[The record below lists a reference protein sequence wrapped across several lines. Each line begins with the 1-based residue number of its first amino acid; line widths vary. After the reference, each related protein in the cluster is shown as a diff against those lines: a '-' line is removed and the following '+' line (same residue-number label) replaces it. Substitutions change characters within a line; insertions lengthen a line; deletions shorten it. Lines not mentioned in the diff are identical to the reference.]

1 MIEMKR
7 KFLEDLGLEKEQIDK
22 ILDEN
27 SQDIGKAK
35 GDLEDVQEKLK
46 TAESEIETLK
56 SQAKDRDDQLE
67 TLKNSTGDVES
78 LKEQIQTLQNDN
90 KTKDE
95 AHAAEIKQLKIDS
108 AVEKALSLAK
118 VKNSVA
124 VKALLK
130 DMDKAELDEDGTIK
144 GLSEQIEALQKS
156 DAYLFEAKET
166 KPALKGVEPGQG
178 KDPDF
183 KGLTKEQFNKMSY
196 KEKVNLFNE
205 NKELYDSLAK

>member
-1 MIEMKR
+1 MKR

-35 GDLEDVQEKLK
+35 GELEEVQEKLK

-56 SQAKDRDDQLE
+56 SQVSDRDGQLE

-78 LKEQIQTLQNDN
+78 LKNQIQTLQDEN
-90 KTKDE
+90 KSKDE

-108 AVEKALSLAK
+108 AIEKALGAAK

-130 DMDKAELDEDGTIK
+130 DLDKAELDEDGTIK
-144 GLSEQIEALQKS
+144 GLSEQIESLRKS
-156 DAYLFEAKET
+156 DSYLFEAKET
-166 KPALKGVEPGQG
+166 KSTFKGAEPGQG
-178 KDPDF
+178 KDQGSE
-183 KGLTKEQFNKMSY
+183 GLTKEQFNKMSY

-205 NKELYDSLAK
+205 NKELYDSLSK

>member
-1 MIEMKR
+1 MKR

-56 SQAKDRDDQLE
+56 DQVKERDDQLE
-67 TLKNSTGDVES
+67 TLKKSTGDVES
-78 LKEQIQTLQNDN
+78 LKEQIQNLQNDN
-90 KTKDE
+90 KVKDE

-108 AVEKALSLAK
+108 AVEKALSAAK
-118 VKNSVA
+118 VKNCTA

-130 DMDKAELDEDGTIK
+130 DLDKAELDEDGTIK
-144 GLSEQIEALQKS
+144 GLSEQIDALQKS
-156 DAYLFEAKET
+156 DAYLFESKES
-166 KPALKGVEPGQG
+166 KGKLKGVEPGEG
-178 KDPDF
+178 IDTDF

-205 NKELYDSLAK
+205 NRELYNSLTE